1 MLAVPHARAATCHL
15 SHSYPDGACLY
26 FTFAA
31 TPPADEVESTYMALW
46 DAGTRAVLAHG
57 GNLSHHHGVGLNRS
71 RYMREA
77 LGPAFDVLVAMK
89 HALDPTGIL
98 NPGKLGLPSPFGE
111 RSSGERWDV
120 PALRAGASVCA
131 VFAVPL
137 QVIAQVLGRDS
148 GLADLL
154 TVVSFGG
161 FVLGG
166 GVAAW
171 SQRRQ
176 LALSHSLVTVLGTF
190 LVLQLLFVLARAV
203 SGNDVRLRP
212 DVPALTAARARIDFT
227 QRAFSVT

>member
-1 MLAVPHARAATCHL
+1 MAV
-15 SHSYPDGACLY
+15 
-26 FTFAA
+26 
-31 TPPADEVESTYMALW
+31 
-46 DAGTRAVLAHG
+46 
-57 GNLSHHHGVGLNRS
+57 NQ
-71 RYMREA
+71 
-77 LGPAFDVLVAMK
+77 
-89 HALDPTGIL
+89 
-98 NPGKLGLPSPFGE
+98 

-203 SGNDVRLRP
+203 SGVFGPVPSQNIFAVFASPEKRSTIANLVMLRLASR
-212 DVPALTAARARIDFT
+212 
-227 QRAFSVT
+227 

>member
-1 MLAVPHARAATCHL
+1 MAV
-15 SHSYPDGACLY
+15 
-26 FTFAA
+26 
-31 TPPADEVESTYMALW
+31 
-46 DAGTRAVLAHG
+46 
-57 GNLSHHHGVGLNRS
+57 NQ
-71 RYMREA
+71 
-77 LGPAFDVLVAMK
+77 
-89 HALDPTGIL
+89 
-98 NPGKLGLPSPFGE
+98 

-131 VFAVPL
+131 VYAVPL

-203 SGNDVRLRP
+203 SGNDVRLLNALFNVPLVMIAGLLGGALGSFMRRNGSRP
-212 DVPALTAARARIDFT
+212 ST
-227 QRAFSVT
+227 QWEEPGP